1 MIARYKVSGLAA
13 GKARLLKA
21 DVLLIESITVAK
33 SGHTTAGSSLEV
45 SWRTQ
50 GIRYTAGSALII

>member
-33 SGHTTAGSSLEV
+33 SGHTTAGSSQV